1 MASYRGHLA
10 FSSFLGVAYGGVAA
24 WQWPLDWGPVFLG
37 AGFTTLGGL
46 LPDLDSDNSLPV
58 RELFGLAAVA
68 TPVLLVR
75 RVLSQGFTTEQTLVI
90 LGGVYL
96 LVRYAA
102 RALLGRL
109 TVHRGMFHSIPGMLI
124 AGLLVLFVYQ
134 SPVTQVR
141 LYLAGGVMLGFL
153 SHLVLD
159 ELCAVDLL
167 GGRPHLKKHAGSP
180 LKFFST
186 SWPAT
191 LLTYGLL
198 TWLVCL
204 VHTEYGLSKVSWRS
218 WQYETFRFLTSRR
231 N

>member
-10 FSSFLGVAYGGVAA
+10 FSSLLGGAYAGLAA
-24 WQWPLDWGPVFLG
+24 WHWQMDWGPVLLG

-46 LPDLDSDNSLPV
+46 LPDLDSDSSLPV
-58 RELFGLAAVA
+58 REVFGLAAAA

-75 RVLSQGFTTEQTLVI
+75 RVLSHGFTTEQTLV
-90 LGGVYL
+90 LLSGVYL
-96 LVRYAA
+96 LVRYGA

-109 TVHRGMFHSIPGMLI
+109 TVHRGMFHSIPAMLI
-124 AGLLVLFVYQ
+124 AGLLVLIVYQ
-134 SPVTQVR
+134 GPALPIR
-141 LYLAGGVMLGFL
+141 LYLAGGVMLGYL

-159 ELCAVDLL
+159 ELCSVDLL
-167 GGRPHLKKHAGSP
+167 GTRPRLKKHAGSP
-180 LKFFST
+180 LKLFSS

-198 TWLVCL
+198 AWLVYL
-204 VHTEYGLSKVSWRS
+204 VHLEFDQAATGRR
-218 WQYETFRFLTSRR
+218 ETFWSVFFGR